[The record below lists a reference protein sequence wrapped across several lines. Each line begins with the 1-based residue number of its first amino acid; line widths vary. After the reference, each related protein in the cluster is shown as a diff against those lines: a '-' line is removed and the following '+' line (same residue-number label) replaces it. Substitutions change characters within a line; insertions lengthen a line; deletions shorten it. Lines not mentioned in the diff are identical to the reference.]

1 MCHAIPPGALG
12 SRSSS
17 GPHSPSGAVGST
29 SGPALP
35 RSAAY
40 SGANNYN
47 RMTLEALLN
56 APSRELQ
63 PHLHPRKLN
72 GALWFGVDPSV
83 HKFIRTT
90 WQAYYMGPWSSWKF
104 VPQER
109 KNKWWQTFVKRLN
122 QKPNFI
128 SESDWTTL
136 LEFFSTEPARKRSK
150 SVASSRMTPQG
161 EKGVHKHC
169 AGPQNFLKI
178 EYDMMVE
185 SGLDEPP
192 PYTDLVRKT
201 HTRSDGTFVDGRS
214 ESLVLEV
221 EEAMAEMTADDGS
234 PHSDS
239 QSTSIAATSAI
250 PTRILLNQEF
260 LKRSKTKRGRVYG
273 IGSVQLRDFTPTE
286 TVHESHTHTVDMDMR
301 ISGLETN
308 SKAVNSNVETL
319 KEDVLA
325 MRGEF
330 KEELAT
336 VKNEM
341 VAVLN
346 AFLQKV
352 GTTPLSTTAVDAS
365 PPPAAA
371 ASTNPANTT
380 NPSQQQPTLDEMCAS
395 LLGD

>member
-1 MCHAIPPGALG
+1 YVFVVLTGHVIPPGAVG
-12 SRSSS
+12 SRISS
-17 GPHSPSGAVGST
+17 GPHLPPGAVGST
-29 SGPALP
+29 SGPAMP
-35 RSAAY
+35 PSAAS

-47 RMTLEALLN
+47 RMTLDALLN

-109 KNKWWQTFVKRLN
+109 KDKWWQTFV
-122 QKPNFI
+122 
-128 SESDWTTL
+128 
-136 LEFFSTEPARKRSK
+136 
-150 SVASSRMTPQG
+150 
-161 EKGVHKHC
+161 
-169 AGPQNFLKI
+169 
-178 EYDMMVE
+178 MVE

-221 EEAMAEMTADDGS
+221 EEAVAEMTADDGS

-239 QSTSIAATSAI
+239 QGTSTAATSAI

-273 IGSVQLRDFTPTE
+273 IGSVQFWDFTPTE

-301 ISGLETN
+301 ISGLEAN
-308 SKAVNSNVETL
+308 SKAVNSNIETL

-371 ASTNPANTT
+371 AASTNPANTT
-380 NPSQQQPTLDEMCAS
+380 NPSQQQPTLDEMCAF

>member
-1 MCHAIPPGALG
+1 
-12 SRSSS
+12 
-17 GPHSPSGAVGST
+17 
-29 SGPALP
+29 
-35 RSAAY
+35 
-40 SGANNYN
+40 
-47 RMTLEALLN
+47 
-56 APSRELQ
+56 
-63 PHLHPRKLN
+63 
-72 GALWFGVDPSV
+72 
-83 HKFIRTT
+83 
-90 WQAYYMGPWSSWKF
+90 
-104 VPQER
+104 
-109 KNKWWQTFVKRLN
+109 
-122 QKPNFI
+122 
-128 SESDWTTL
+128 
-136 LEFFSTEPARKRSK
+136 
-150 SVASSRMTPQG
+150 MTPQG

-192 PYTDLVRKT
+192 PYTNLVRKT
-201 HTRSDGTFVDGRS
+201 HTRSNGTFVDGRS

-221 EEAMAEMTADDGS
+221 EEAVAEMTADDGS

-239 QSTSIAATSAI
+239 QGTSTAATSAI

-260 LKRSKTKRGRVYG
+260 LKHSKTKRGRVYG

-301 ISGLETN
+301 ISGLEAN
-308 SKAVNSNVETL
+308 SKAVKSNVETL

-330 KEELAT
+330 REELAT

-365 PPPAAA
+365 PPPGAA

-380 NPSQQQPTLDEMCAS
+380 NPSQQQPTLDEMCAF